1 MAAAGRRSG
10 GIDPLLPL
18 VSDCFEAAKIAN
30 FPKNERWGLLAAAD
44 SDVSSIDKWRGFSS
58 ANWRCR

>member
-30 FPKNERWGLLAAAD
+30 FPKNEHWGLLAAAD
-44 SDVSSIDKWRGFSS
+44 SD
-58 ANWRCR
+58 A